1 MTVPISHQ
9 SKWLVSHASL
19 WQHIQLPG
27 CIVAA
32 AVVVLGGGGGGSF
45 WHGEMGR
52 EDCQTLGALP
62 IQLGFP
68 PIFCR
73 KKSADR

>member
-1 MTVPISHQ
+1 LL
-9 SKWLVSHASL
+9 LVFL
-19 WQHIQLPG
+19 
-27 CIVAA
+27 VVVVVVV
-32 AVVVLGGGGGGSF
+32 VVVLF

-52 EDCQTLGALP
+52 EDCQKLGALP

-68 PIFCR
+68 LIFCR